1 MSKIGVLAV
10 QGAFIEHEHMLRS
23 LGADTVEIREA
34 KDLAGIDGIVLPG
47 GESTVQGKL
56 LRSLGMFEKIRDM
69 IRSGLPA
76 LGTCAGLI
84 LLSQG
89 AVNDPSEYLG
99 TLPVKVRRNAYG
111 RQSGSFEAR
120 GRLVLPDGRGRGGVS
135 ETEHIGNRGQ
145 ADGSETMTGLAEGRG
160 RGGGSEADGQ
170 PAGEPFTMTFI
181 RAPYIES
188 VGEGVHV
195 LARVDG
201 KIVAA
206 QYGHQLGLAFHP
218 ELGTDPRVHEMFLSW
233 CG

>member
-1 MSKIGVLAV
+1 MMSKIGVLAV

-56 LRSLGMFEKIRDM
+56 LRSLGMFEKIRDL

-99 TLPVKVRRNAYG
+99 TLPVRVRRNAYG
-111 RQSGSFEAR
+111 RQSGSFETR
-120 GRLVLPDGRGRGGVS
+120 GRMV
-135 ETEHIGNRGQ
+135 
-145 ADGSETMTGLAEGRG
+145 LAEDGD
-160 RGGGSEADGQ
+160 SEPE

-188 VGEGVHV
+188 VGDGVRV

-206 QYGHQLGLAFHP
+206 QYKNQIGLAFHP
-218 ELGTDPRVHEMFLSW
+218 ELGTDPRVHEMFLAQ

>member
-111 RQSGSFEAR
+111 RQSGSFETR
-120 GRLVLPDGRGRGGVS
+120 GKLV
-135 ETEHIGNRGQ
+135 
-145 ADGSETMTGLAEGRG
+145 
-160 RGGGSEADGQ
+160 
-170 PAGEPFTMTFI
+170 GEPFTMTFI